1 MVYVSPAKIFLLK
14 ILCTSACLRDVSLG
28 RALSVVSRS
37 DSRSQECFAALQWPW
52 PQHLGL
58 QKLPSSPKLGCILSL
73 FFSSVFRGVTK
84 HLCKMD
90 QTYINIGRQQT
101 QEGKSSNCSFICLE
115 QIHRQSHL
123 LIAWKTLKVV
133 GKGIKSFL
141 EHLKHLVIW
150 DMLSAIFLK
159 SWNTFE
165 LTKSKIFKV
174 LFWFFFF
181 PFDRNIQ
188 LLLFWGRRL
197 ECSCGRRG
205 SQFTMCVYLWVAMT
219 PSWGWA
225 TRRNSWQFN
234 QEAPEHS
241 LLRDHPVGLEHTRKK
256 TFREG
261 DGQGCREL
269 VPSWLGTTFL

>member
-1 MVYVSPAKIFLLK
+1 MTVISRLGDPCLALSLSKSERSVFFERLWNWSKFFIINSSRGKKFYYDGFFQRWVSLFDTWFMVYVSPAKIFILK

-37 DSRSQECFAALQWPW
+37 DSRSQECFAALQWLW

-58 QKLPSSPKLGCILSL
+58 QKLPSSPKLGCILSF

-90 QTYINIGRQQT
+90 QKYINIGRQQT
-101 QEGKSSNCSFICLE
+101 EEGKSSNCSFICLE

-123 LIAWKTLKVV
+123 LIACKTLKVV

-141 EHLKHLVIW
+141 EHVKHLVIW

-165 LTKSKIFKV
+165 LTKSKISKI

-181 PFDRNIQ
+181 FHLIGT
-188 LLLFWGRRL
+188 F
-197 ECSCGRRG
+197 SCYSSGG
-205 SQFTMCVYLWVAMT
+205 GA
-219 PSWGWA
+219 
-225 TRRNSWQFN
+225 
-234 QEAPEHS
+234 
-241 LLRDHPVGLEHTRKK
+241 
-256 TFREG
+256 
-261 DGQGCREL
+261 
-269 VPSWLGTTFL
+269 